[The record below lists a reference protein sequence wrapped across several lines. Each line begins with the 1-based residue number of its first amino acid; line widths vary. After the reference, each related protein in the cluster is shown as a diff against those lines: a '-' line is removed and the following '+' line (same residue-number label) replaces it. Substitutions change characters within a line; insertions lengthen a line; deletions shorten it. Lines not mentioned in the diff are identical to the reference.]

1 MPDALSFSTSNE
13 SIGFKTRKRGNGPES
28 ELVEAFAE
36 RVALLYGSRK
46 ERVAIF
52 YEPRLE
58 NGFPDIV
65 ICVYDPR
72 HFEEWA
78 PTRIQI
84 QVQDL
89 KVLHHLH
96 LVGRLSADA
105 ASTQLGVRDGQMA
118 RTLENLHSAGLVR
131 PYGKKWC
138 PISLKRAFGIKRLV
152 AVEAKMGDWTGVF
165 RQACANRWFAS
176 ETYALSP
183 VQRPSAKVIQR
194 SSQLGIGIYTC
205 AASEVVEVRPSVRS
219 LLPSCYASWLFNEW
233 IGRGLNK
240 SEPTESS
247 SHVPA

>member
-1 MPDALSFSTSNE
+1 MPDALSFSTSNKA
-13 SIGFKTRKRGNGPES
+13 IGLKTRKRCNGPES
-28 ELVEAFAE
+28 DLVETFAE
-36 RVALLYGSRK
+36 QAALLYKSRNDRVAL
-46 ERVAIF
+46 F

-58 NGFPDIV
+58 TGFPDIV

-78 PTRIQI
+78 PTRSQL

-89 KVLHHLH
+89 KILHHLH

-105 ASTQLGVRDGQMA
+105 ASAQLGVSDRLMA
-118 RTLENLHSAGLVR
+118 RTLENLYGAGLVR

-138 PISLKRAFGIKRLV
+138 PTSLKRAFGIKRLV
-152 AVEAKMGDWTGVF
+152 AVEAKMGNWTGVF

-205 AASEVVEVRPSVRS
+205 VASEVVEVRPSGQS
-219 LLPSCYASWLFNEW
+219 QLPSCYASWLFNEW

-240 SEPTESS
+240 SVSTESG
-247 SHVPA
+247 SHVSA